1 MDALSYRGVRK
12 NFGDVEAVK
21 PLDLDIPAGRIFG
34 LLGPN
39 GAGKT
44 TLIRMTLGII
54 LPDEGSISVYGEPK
68 SRKHE
73 NYFGYLPEDRGLYP
87 KMKVWELLVFF
98 GQLRGLS
105 AKEAKKRALAGLDR
119 LGLAEWAENK
129 VEELSKGMQ
138 QKIQL
143 LTALIH
149 KPKVAILDE
158 PFSGLDPVNMDLFK
172 EVIKETLEQGTN
184 IVLST
189 HQMEQVEQMCER
201 IALINKGQIVLSG
214 EVGEIRSRYG
224 SKEIRVEY
232 SGDAPAADTVDG
244 LVQKARLNGHEAR
257 YTLKEGVPLR
267 DLLAAILQAGGDVV
281 RFGEEQASMH
291 DIFVTV
297 VTGNGEV
304 GHEG

>member
-1 MDALSYRGVRK
+1 
-12 NFGDVEAVK
+12 
-21 PLDLDIPAGRIFG
+21 
-34 LLGPN
+34 
-39 GAGKT
+39 
-44 TLIRMTLGII
+44 
-54 LPDEGSISVYGEPK
+54 
-68 SRKHE
+68 
-73 NYFGYLPEDRGLYP
+73 
-87 KMKVWELLVFF
+87 MKVWELLVFF
-98 GQLRGLS
+98 GQLRGLP